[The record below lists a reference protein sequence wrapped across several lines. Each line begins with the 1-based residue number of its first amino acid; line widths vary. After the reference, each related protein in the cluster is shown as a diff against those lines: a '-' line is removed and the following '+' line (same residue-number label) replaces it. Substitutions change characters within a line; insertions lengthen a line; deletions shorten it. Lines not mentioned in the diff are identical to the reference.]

1 MALIDSTYFTN
12 DINLSLGTYSD
23 IDQFIAKYEKEVL
36 IGLLGYTL
44 YTEMMAAYAASIATV
59 PVPLPQKWDRL
70 INGYTYDYNGVTIR
84 WNGLINSDK
93 VSFIAYYVYCQY
105 IKSHQFPQS
114 QTGAVQ
120 PQNENSVVVD
130 GIANHTA
137 GWNRFVE
144 LYGIGSES
152 ALAYLVTNSDEYT
165 DWLFENTKLY
175 AYTNSFGI

>member
-12 DINLSLGTYSD
+12 DINLNVGAYSD
-23 IDQFIAKYEKEVL
+23 LTQYIDKFEKEVL

-44 YTEMMAAYAASIATV
+44 YTEMMSDYAALPGT
-59 PVPLPQKWDRL
+59 PLPEKWDRL

-105 IKSHQFPQS
+105 TKAHQFPQS

-137 GWNRFVE
+137 AWNRFV
-144 LYGIGSES
+144 
-152 ALAYLVTNSDEYT
+152 VEYYNCWQFLFQYET
-165 DWLFENTKLY
+165 DYIDFFRYTKRY
-175 AYTNSFGI
+175 EYTNSFGI

>member
-1 MALIDSTYFTN
+1 MALIDSTYFIN
-12 DINLSLGTYSD
+12 DINLNVGAYSD
-23 IDQFIAKYEKEVL
+23 LTQYIDKFEKEVL

-44 YTEMMAAYAASIATV
+44 YTEMMAAYAALPGT
-59 PVPLPQKWDRL
+59 PLPEKWDRL

-105 IKSHQFPQS
+105 LKAQQFKPAQAG
-114 QTGAVQ
+114 TVQ

-137 GWNRFVE
+137 GWNRFVFE
-144 LYGIGSES
+144 YESVQWFLIANEADYPDYALY
-152 ALAYLVTNSDEYT
+152 NKDYT
-165 DWLFENTKLY
+165 F
-175 AYTNSFGI
+175 TNSFGI

>member
-12 DINLSLGTYSD
+12 DINLNIGAYSD
-23 IDQFIAKYEKEVL
+23 LTQYIDKFEKEIL

-44 YTEMMAAYAASIATV
+44 YSEMMAAYAALPGT
-59 PVPLPQKWDRL
+59 PLPEKWDRL

-93 VSFIAYYVYCQY
+93 VSFLAYYVYCQY
-105 IKSHQFPQS
+105 TKAHQFPQG

-137 GWNRFVE
+137 AWNRFVVE
-144 LYGIGSES
+144 YNKCQVFLFTNEQDYVG
-152 ALAYLVTNSDEYT
+152 YLDFDMSYP
-165 DWLFENTKLY
+165 L
-175 AYTNSFGI
+175 TNSFGI